1 MLRRY
6 ETLML
11 TVPEIT
17 QDEMK
22 KLEKEFDRVVSEA
35 KGTTLSF
42 ERWGK
47 YRLAYPVQK
56 NDYGVYFLARYEAPE
71 GSGIQDEL
79 KSLFAIKV
87 NNFVMRQVSTLL
99 DEKAP
104 LAYQRP
110 KSLEESPGTRGDVKD
125 FLKEHK
131 MEGLLSSS
139 ESKKPREQE
148 VVEEEEIVAEEND

>member
-17 QDEMK
+17 QDETK
-22 KLEKEFDRVVSEA
+22 KLEKEFDRIVGEA

-47 YRLAYPVQK
+47 YHLAYPVQK
-56 NDYGVYFLARYEAPE
+56 NDYGVYFLARYEVPE
-71 GSGIQDEL
+71 GSNLPEEL
-79 KSLFAIKV
+79 KSLFTIKV
-87 NNFVMRQVSTLL
+87 NTFVMRQVTRLL
-99 DEKAP
+99 DPKAP

-131 MEGLLSSS
+131 MEGLLSPS
-139 ESKKPREQE
+139 EGRKPRGQE
-148 VVEEEEIVAEEND
+148 DVEEMTDVEDRN

>member
-17 QDEMK
+17 QDETK
-22 KLEKEFDRVVSEA
+22 KLEKEFDRIVAEV

-47 YRLAYPVQK
+47 YHLAYPVQK
-56 NDYGVYFLARYEAPE
+56 NEYGVYFLVRYEVPE
-71 GSGIQDEL
+71 GTTVQDEI
-79 KSLFAIKV
+79 KSLFTIKV
-87 NNFVMRQVSTLL
+87 NTFVMRSVTTLL
-99 DEKAP
+99 DPKAP

-131 MEGLLSSS
+131 MEGLLSTS
-139 ESKKPREQE
+139 EGRKSRTEE
-148 VVEEEEIVAEEND
+148 SVEDMIEAEDNN

>member
-17 QDEMK
+17 QDETK
-22 KLEKEFDRVVSEA
+22 KLEKEFDRIVSDV
-35 KGTTLSF
+35 KGNMVSF

-47 YRLAYPVQK
+47 YHLSYPVQK

-71 GSGIQDEL
+71 GTALPEEL
-79 KSLFAIKV
+79 KSMFAIKV
-87 NNFVMRQVSTLL
+87 NTFVMRQVTTLL
-99 DEKAP
+99 DQKAP

-139 ESKKPREQE
+139 EGKKQRSEDGVDE
-148 VVEEEEIVAEEND
+148 MIEAEDND

>member
-17 QDEMK
+17 QDETK
-22 KLEKEFDRVVSEA
+22 KLEKEFDRIVADA

-47 YRLAYPVQK
+47 YHLAYPVQK
-56 NDYGVYFLARYEAPE
+56 NEYGVYFLARYEVPE
-71 GSGIQDEL
+71 GTTLPEEL
-79 KSLFAIKV
+79 KSLFTIKV
-87 NNFVMRQVSTLL
+87 NTFVMREVTTLL
-99 DEKAP
+99 DPKAP

-139 ESKKPREQE
+139 EGRKPRGQE
-148 VVEEEEIVAEEND
+148 DVEEGIEAEDKN

>member
-17 QDEMK
+17 QDETK
-22 KLEKEFDRVVSEA
+22 RLEKEFDRLVADA

-47 YRLAYPVQK
+47 YHLAYPVQK
-56 NDYGVYFLARYEAPE
+56 NDYGVYFLVRYEVPE
-71 GSGIQDEL
+71 GSKVQDEL
-79 KSLFAIKV
+79 KSLFTIKV
-87 NNFVMRQVSTLL
+87 NTFVMRSVTTSL
-99 DEKAP
+99 DPKGS

-139 ESKKPREQE
+139 EGRGAR
-148 VVEEEEIVAEEND
+148 AEEGAEDIVGMEEQ

>member
-17 QDEMK
+17 QDETK
-22 KLEKEFDRVVSEA
+22 RLEKEFDRIVADA

-47 YRLAYPVQK
+47 YHLAYPVQK
-56 NDYGVYFLARYEAPE
+56 NDYGVYFLARYEVPE

-79 KSLFAIKV
+79 KSLFTIKV
-87 NNFVMRQVSTLL
+87 NTFVMRSITALL
-99 DEKAP
+99 DPKAA

-131 MEGLLSSS
+131 MEGLLSTS
-139 ESKKPREQE
+139 EGRKSR
-148 VVEEEEIVAEEND
+148 AEDNVDDMIEAEDNN

>member
-17 QDEMK
+17 QDETK
-22 KLEKEFDRVVSEA
+22 RLEKEFDRIVADA

-47 YRLAYPVQK
+47 YHLAYPVQK
-56 NDYGVYFLARYEAPE
+56 NDYGVYFLARYEVPE
-71 GSGIQDEL
+71 GSGVQDEL
-79 KSLFAIKV
+79 KSLFTIKV
-87 NNFVMRQVSTLL
+87 NTFVMRSVTALL
-99 DEKAP
+99 DPKAA

-131 MEGLLSSS
+131 MEGLLSTS
-139 ESKKPREQE
+139 EGRKSR
-148 VVEEEEIVAEEND
+148 AEDNVDDMIEAEDNN